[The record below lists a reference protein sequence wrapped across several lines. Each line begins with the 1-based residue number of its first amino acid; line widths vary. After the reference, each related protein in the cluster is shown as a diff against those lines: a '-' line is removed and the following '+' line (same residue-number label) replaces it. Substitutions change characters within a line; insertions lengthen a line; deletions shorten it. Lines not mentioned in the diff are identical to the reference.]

1 MTKTRKRRVS
11 NFELNV
17 LKLHFDGCDI
27 NEIATKLH
35 TSDTQ
40 EIEILLKLHFLL

>member
-1 MTKTRKRRVS
+1 MAEEKRKVS

-17 LKLHFDGCDI
+17 LKLHFDGNDI
-27 NEIATKLH
+27 NTIATKLH

-40 EIEILLKLHFLL
+40 RIETFLKLHFLL